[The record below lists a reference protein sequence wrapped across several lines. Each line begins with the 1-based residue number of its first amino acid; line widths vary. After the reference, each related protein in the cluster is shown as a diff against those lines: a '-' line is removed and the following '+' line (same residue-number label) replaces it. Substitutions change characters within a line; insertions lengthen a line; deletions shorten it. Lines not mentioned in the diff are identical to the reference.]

1 MKNVKTGQVTYAVR
15 DTKIDDKEIRQG
27 DIMGIGDK
35 GILAVGQDIQQV
47 ALQMV
52 QEMADED
59 AELISIYYGS
69 DVSEEQAE
77 ALCQQLEESYPD
89 FDVEM
94 LCEEIGVSRAQLYR
108 KVKAITNLSPA
119 EFIRNIRLECA
130 AELLRTSQQTATEIA
145 DQIGFGSYNHFS
157 EYFKSVYG
165 VSPKIYKDKYKK

>member
-1 MKNVKTGQVTYAVR
+1 MR

-94 LCEEIGVSRAQLYR
+94 NNGGQPIYYYV
-108 KVKAITNLSPA
+108 I
-119 EFIRNIRLECA
+119 
-130 AELLRTSQQTATEIA
+130 
-145 DQIGFGSYNHFS
+145 
-157 EYFKSVYG
+157 SVE
-165 VSPKIYKDKYKK
+165 